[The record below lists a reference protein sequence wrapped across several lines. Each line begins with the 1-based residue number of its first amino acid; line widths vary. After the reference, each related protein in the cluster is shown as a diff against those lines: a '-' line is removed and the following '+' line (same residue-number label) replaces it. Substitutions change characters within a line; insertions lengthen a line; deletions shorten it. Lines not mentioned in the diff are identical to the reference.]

1 MIKEHLANFNIAG
14 FTFYEGAM
22 CFEQLRIGKKLT
34 LILDETNGFDP
45 RAVAIY
51 FKTKKLGFVPRSENR
66 IIYKLL
72 KVGLNCIEARIQ
84 MVDGTELPEGQVRV
98 IVYLTNNYGNE

>member
-14 FTFYEGAM
+14 FTFYEGAT
-22 CFEQLRIGKKLT
+22 CFAQLKIGKKLR
-34 LILDETNGFDP
+34 LIHEESNGFDP

-51 FKTKKLGFVPRSENR
+51 FKNKKLGFVPRSDNR

-72 KVGLNCIEARIQ
+72 KVGLNCIETRIQ
-84 MVDGTELPEGQVRV
+84 MVDGTNHPEAQVRV
-98 IVYLTNNYGNE
+98 VVYLINNYGNE

>member
-22 CFEQLRIGKKLT
+22 CFEQLKIGKKLK
-34 LILDETNGFDP
+34 LILEETNGFDP

-51 FKTKKLGFVPRSENR
+51 FKNKKLGFVPRNENR

-72 KVGLNCIEARIQ
+72 KVGLNCLEARIQ

-98 IVYLTNNYGNE
+98 IVYLVNNYTNE